1 MLFEKIA
8 ESLLQDGIV
17 LCRVESI
24 EQGEGEPPPL
34 AETDGIEVRV
44 LARLSDADASWLGV
58 HLAGHALQWA
68 SKPNARRWDLRKT
81 GKNSTLSEVLA
92 YEEQAGAY
100 AMNALERVAQLQSWY
115 WSRAR
120 ADWRSYGA
128 WLVSAGWS
136 GEVPDM
142 QERDPETCHCRPYFF
157 PPGRA
162 FEVPRY

>member
-68 SKPNARRWDLRKT
+68 SKPNARRWDLRK
-81 GKNSTLSEVLA
+81 
-92 YEEQAGAY
+92 
-100 AMNALERVAQLQSWY
+100 AQLQSWY

-142 QERDPETCHCRPYFF
+142 QERDPETCHYRPCFF